1 VLALECEV
9 QRLSLQREREDGNKA
24 LCNLYEVGVAGPPS
38 SEAEQLLQL
47 KAVKD
52 ELTAEVDSLKAANAA
67 LTTHLHAKAEEL
79 IKKDLENAARE
90 DQVPPTRA
98 QLQNGFHLTYTHA

>member
-1 VLALECEV
+1 M
-9 QRLSLQREREDGNKA
+9 
-24 LCNLYEVGVAGPPS
+24 YEVGVAGSPS

-47 KAVKD
+47 KTVKD

-67 LTTHLHAKAEEL
+67 LTTQLHAKAEEL